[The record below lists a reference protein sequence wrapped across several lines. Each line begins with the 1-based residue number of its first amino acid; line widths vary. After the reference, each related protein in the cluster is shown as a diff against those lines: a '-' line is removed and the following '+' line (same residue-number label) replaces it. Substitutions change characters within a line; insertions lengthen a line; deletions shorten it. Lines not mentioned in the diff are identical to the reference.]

1 MHLKR
6 FTMIRFRPAMRRRLT
21 FTTLSMINQILLM
34 ALAIAWIAHM
44 AIIAANGA
52 VFFKEDNRL
61 ILWAEIITLTV
72 ITVFAVYV
80 LSGQI
85 RRLGER
91 RRDSER
97 REGDRREGGRREDDR
112 QQEG

>member
-6 FTMIRFRPAMRRRLT
+6 FTMIRFRPVMRRRLT
-21 FTTLSMINQILLM
+21 FSTLSMINQILLM

-52 VFFKEDNRL
+52 VFFKEDNPY
-61 ILWAEIITLTV
+61 ILWVEIAILV
-72 ITVFAVYV
+72 IITVFSIYV

-85 RRLGER
+85 QRLGER
-91 RRDSER
+91 RRDAER
-97 REGDRREGGRREDDR
+97 RKDDR
-112 QQEG
+112 S